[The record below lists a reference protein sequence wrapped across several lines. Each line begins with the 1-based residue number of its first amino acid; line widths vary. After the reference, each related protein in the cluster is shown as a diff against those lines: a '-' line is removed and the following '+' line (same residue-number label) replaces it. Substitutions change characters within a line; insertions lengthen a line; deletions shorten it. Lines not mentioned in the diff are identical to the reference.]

1 MILNH
6 VATVPV
12 EITDKIQVN
21 PTHITT
27 AIENQ
32 QTVLVDQIVPQTHII
47 LLTTQDTNIVV
58 QMTIQIIV
66 SKVYSLVTH
75 IVKASKLYTG
85 IVKVPTES

>member
-1 MILNH
+1 MISNH
-6 VATVPV
+6 VAMVQV
-12 EITDKIQVN
+12 EILNKIQVN
-21 PTHITT
+21 QTHTT

-32 QTVLVDQIVPQTHII
+32 QTVLVDQIVPQIHII

-66 SKVYSLVTH
+66 SKEYSPVTH
-75 IVKASKLYTG
+75 IVKVSKLYTG